1 MKYRVTCLTP
11 VLVGDGRSL
20 SAIDYMVWKD
30 QVNVLDQTR
39 IFRLLSK
46 GPRLDS
52 YLSQLKKSTK
62 LDFASWGGFA
72 QNFAGRR
79 IPFENAAYSGFW
91 NRAAGESLNIPTFAS
106 GVSGPYLPGSAVKGA
121 LRTGLLFARLKDAT
135 LRDLAMRSQSER
147 PSRRPGES
155 AEDHL
160 LGAAGSS
167 RTRRFAVADSQPVD
181 HSRFKIYL
189 LRVSTLVRRGNDQYT
204 LGWKQSPR
212 GAAEGRRPEES
223 TPWFAEMAAP
233 GSTFEGHWEAK
244 NDLDQQEIR
253 RALGWREPLSQA
265 QMFESANQHAA
276 EVLSLHKRYA
286 AHTGLE
292 LFTKNLE
299 DLEARLAEAR
309 ESSACLLPIGWGGGL
324 LGKSA
329 WLDTQNQEY
338 RQILKNLSLYT
349 NALSSGLPFPKTR
362 KIVFL
367 NNQPA
372 TLAGWVRLEV
382 TG

>member
-91 NRAAGESLNIPTFAS
+91 NRAVGESLNIPTFAS
-106 GVSGPYLPGSAVKGA
+106 GVSGPYLPGSAIKGA
-121 LRTGLLFARLKDAT
+121 LRTGLLFARLKDVT
-135 LRDLAMRSQSER
+135 LHDLAMRSQSER

-160 LGAAGSS
+160 LGSAGSS

-181 HSRFKIYL
+181 HSPFKVYL
-189 LRVSTLVRRGNDQYT
+189 LRVATLVRRGNDQLA

-212 GAAEGRRPEES
+212 GSADGRRPEES

-244 NDLDQQEIR
+244 DYLDQPEIR

-292 LFTKNLE
+292 LFTKNLV

-309 ESSACLLPIGWGGGL
+309 ESGACLVPIGWGGGL